1 MSINMNTLCLA
12 FGDVSRAPQV
22 PGLYAWYARPNLFKA
37 DIKSVVKDG
46 EDVGQ
51 TRTRSVL
58 ARHTARFDPLPRKLY
73 SRSAFGGKWR
83 GEMSDHGRVRLRRTL
98 LQIPPLQKNSIEEK
112 IYSATTTEEKRNYLS
127 EILEAAHPIIAAPI
141 YIGVTNNLKRR
152 LREHADG
159 FLEAKDYCRRI
170 DGYLAKLKDQID
182 WKGADFAQRAAAAEF
197 STDNLFA
204 MILPL
209 ESDFEE
215 SDHQEI
221 LHSAEWLLN
230 RWYTPT
236 FGRK

>member
-1 MSINMNTLCLA
+1 MPDNINTLRLA

-22 PGLYAWYARPNLFKA
+22 PGLYAWYARPTLFKA
-37 DIKSVVKDG
+37 DIKYALQDG

-58 ARHTARFDPLPRKLY
+58 ARHTARFDPLPKRLY

-83 GEMSDHGRVRLRRTL
+83 GEMSDQGRSRIRRTL
-98 LQIPPLQKNSIEEK
+98 LQNPPLQKNSIEQK
-112 IYSATTTEEKRNYLS
+112 IFSATTTEEKRKYLS
-127 EILEAAHPIIAAPI
+127 EVLEAAHPVIASPI

-152 LREHADG
+152 LKEHTEG
-159 FLEAKDYCRRI
+159 FLEVKDYCRRI
-170 DGYLAKLKDQID
+170 DGYLARLKEQID

-197 STDNLFA
+197 SSDNLFA

-209 ESDFEE
+209 ESGFDED
-215 SDHQEI
+215 DHQDL